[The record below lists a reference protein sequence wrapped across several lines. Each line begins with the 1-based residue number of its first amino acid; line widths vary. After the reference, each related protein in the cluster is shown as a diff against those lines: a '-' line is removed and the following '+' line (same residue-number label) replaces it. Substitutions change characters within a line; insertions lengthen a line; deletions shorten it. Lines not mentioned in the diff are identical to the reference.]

1 VKPALHSKSSFDK
14 LKNISGMKY
23 QKIIPVL
30 VTLLVLMLP
39 SMLHAQGPDPG
50 GDPDAAVPIDGGLSI
65 LLAAGVGY
73 VAKKGYDK
81 RKKEQKTD

>member
-1 VKPALHSKSSFDK
+1 
-14 LKNISGMKY
+14 MKT
-23 QKIIPVL
+23 KIIFSIIML
-30 VTLLVLMLP
+30 VVVFMLP
-39 SMLHAQGPDPG
+39 TLLHAQAPDPG

-81 RKKEQKTD
+81 RKKKQVE

>member
-1 VKPALHSKSSFDK
+1 
-14 LKNISGMKY
+14 MKY

-39 SMLHAQGPDPG
+39 SILHAQGGPDPG
-50 GDPDAAVPIDGGLSI
+50 GDPDAAVPIDGGLSL

-81 RKKEQKTD
+81 RKKELKDSIKD